1 MSDMRADPS
10 RVRFLAALGRSRLL
24 APAELDRLARGHPRA
39 SGREVAD
46 ALVAAGALTHYQ
58 ADKLVRGVWQ
68 GLALGPYRILAPLG
82 RGGMGTVVYLAR
94 DTRRAGLPADAD
106 LVALKLLPH
115 RKAEADPKAF
125 VRFRREMTLGKR
137 VEHPRVARTLESGE
151 VDAVHFPAAH
161 FDRWFWTADR
171 WRWAT
176 RPASAPTSRPGST
189 TSIRAGWFTAT

>member
-94 DTRRAGLPADAD
+94 DTRRAG
-106 LVALKLLPH
+106 
-115 RKAEADPKAF
+115 
-125 VRFRREMTLGKR
+125 RRPT
-137 VEHPRVARTLESGE
+137 
-151 VDAVHFPAAH
+151 
-161 FDRWFWTADR
+161 
-171 WRWAT
+171 
-176 RPASAPTSRPGST
+176 PTSSRSSSCRTGRRKPTRRRSCGSAA
-189 TSIRAGWFTAT
+189 R